1 MDRQVVNPST
11 ACRHSSFGVRCISY
25 SLVSPQN
32 GDLASVGQLIAV
44 LVLLGLPIA
53 VLVLLGMV
61 IALLAHLGTA
71 IMDSPVTK
79 HT

>member
-44 LVLLGLPIA
+44 LVLLG
-53 VLVLLGMV
+53 MV

>member
-1 MDRQVVNPST
+1 VNRQVVNPST

-44 LVLLGLPIA
+44 LVLLG
-53 VLVLLGMV
+53 MV

>member
-1 MDRQVVNPST
+1 MNRQVVNPST
-11 ACRHSSFGVRCISY
+11 ACRHSSFGVRCISH

-32 GDLASVGQLIAV
+32 GDLASVGQL
-44 LVLLGLPIA
+44 IA

>member
-11 ACRHSSFGVRCISY
+11 TCRHSSFGVSYISC
-25 SLVSPQN
+25 SLVSSQH
-32 GDLASVGQLIAV
+32 GKLAW
-44 LVLLGLPIA
+44 LGLLIA

-61 IALLAHLGTA
+61 IAVLAQLGTA
-71 IMDSPVTK
+71 IVDSPATK

>member
-1 MDRQVVNPST
+1 MNRQVVNPST
-11 ACRHSSFGVRCISY
+11 ACRHSSFGVRSISY

-32 GDLASVGQLIAV
+32 GDLASVGQL
-44 LVLLGLPIA
+44 IA

>member
-11 ACRHSSFGVRCISY
+11 ACRHSSFGVRCISH

-32 GDLASVGQLIAV
+32 GDLASVGQL
-44 LVLLGLPIA
+44 IA

>member
-1 MDRQVVNPST
+1 MNRQVVNPST

-44 LVLLGLPIA
+44 LVLLG
-53 VLVLLGMV
+53 MV

>member
-1 MDRQVVNPST
+1 M
-11 ACRHSSFGVRCISY
+11 
-25 SLVSPQN
+25 
-32 GDLASVGQLIAV
+32 GQL
-44 LVLLGLPIA
+44 IA

>member
-1 MDRQVVNPST
+1 MNRQVVNPST
-11 ACRHSSFGVRCISY
+11 AFRHSSFGVRCISY

-44 LVLLGLPIA
+44 LVLLG
-53 VLVLLGMV
+53 MV

>member
-1 MDRQVVNPST
+1 M
-11 ACRHSSFGVRCISY
+11 
-25 SLVSPQN
+25 
-32 GDLASVGQLIAV
+32 GQLIAV

-53 VLVLLGMV
+53 VLVLLRMV